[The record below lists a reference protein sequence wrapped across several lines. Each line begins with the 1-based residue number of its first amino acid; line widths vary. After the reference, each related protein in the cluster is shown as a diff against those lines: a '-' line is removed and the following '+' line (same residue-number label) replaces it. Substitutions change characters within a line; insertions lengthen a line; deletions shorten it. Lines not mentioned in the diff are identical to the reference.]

1 MGKIVIKKRISLD
14 FLGDEYKDCYITF
27 KPITISEADKIGEEA
42 IQSTKDRKSNAWLL
56 EQLKN
61 RFLEGKF
68 LDADNNLFELKADDI
83 DNLDLDTCSTIFEIL
98 TGQTTHPK
106 V

>member
-14 FLGDEYKDCYITF
+14 FLGEEYKDCYITF

-56 EQLKN
+56 NQLKD

-68 LDADNNLFELKADDI
+68 LGVDNNLFEIKTDDI
-83 DNLDLDTCSTIFEIL
+83 DSFDLETCSTIFEIL
-98 TGQTTHPK
+98 TGQITHPK